1 MIERDEPDPW
11 LFWKRAIQAPGLIG
25 TYELP
30 LFVDAPE
37 IGFYRL
43 FDKRLDRW
51 APVAFFF
58 DDAALLCCQVDGRLV
73 EPLKMGD
80 IWHRCCRHPISYAA
94 YQDAIAGNGF
104 ADEPPAPA
112 LGHNLSTD
120 LREQLL
126 LEFEAEQEIARDL
139 MAKDLSQDI
148 ADQIAIMTKRLSGL
162 RQRADLEHTKEKR
175 PHLEAGREVD
185 DRWRFRDGVTE
196 TVTLLKKHL
205 QPWLD
210 SHEPSAG
217 RTGAKVSLRR
227 VYVGEIVNAELFF
240 GAVKDRPEVREA
252 LQKVANQLARAHA
265 ETPGLVI
272 REEARAI

>member
-1 MIERDEPDPW
+1 MTDEPDPW

-37 IGFYRL
+37 IGFYRYY
-43 FDKRLDRW
+43 DKRLDRY

-73 EPLKMGD
+73 EPMKMGD

-94 YQDAIAGNGF
+94 YQDAIQGNGF

-112 LGHNLSTD
+112 VGHNLAAD
-120 LREQLL
+120 LREQLM

-139 MAKDLSQDI
+139 LGRELSQDI

-175 PHLEAGREVD
+175 PHLEAGRTVD
-185 DRWRFRDGVTE
+185 DRWRFRDAVTE

-210 SHEPSAG
+210 THGEAAG

-227 VYVGEIVNAELFF
+227 VYVGEIVNADLFF